1 MTPAADVITPN
12 AMVVLQDR
20 PVVAF
25 AAWLAEALRL
35 CGETGRGLQVVTPA
49 DSRITMPLKLIL
61 TGPNSRWVVHAD
73 GGYYDG
79 LNGMPLRWD
88 GAAFMVD
95 PQARAYAPSY
105 TSPPTGPIGAQLT
118 VTFRV
123 RQTPESAVG
132 GATEH
137 MCRSLTGEPP
147 DGWGTAEPATGVWS
161 LADLAELFGSRAA
174 GATWLTVVGGAGGG
188 RPVVGTMLLS
198 RVADAVEEAVTLVVG
213 YPDPREVPI
222 DALPGLAG
230 ALAAEFPLLSCFVQL
245 SPGRADLTTTPR
257 WLGPTAPVGLA
268 VSGTAPGPPG
278 IPGQQ
283 VAEMTMWYP
292 LGDGRQQDGW
302 QRYEQLTGYLRGQ
315 TS

>member
-1 MTPAADVITPN
+1 VSHPAADVITPD

-20 PVVAF
+20 PVVGF
-25 AAWLAEALRL
+25 AAWLADGLRL
-35 CGETGRGLQVVTPA
+35 CGETGRGLQIVTPVG
-49 DSRITMPLKLIL
+49 SRITMPLKLIL

-88 GAAFMVD
+88 RTAFAVD
-95 PQARAYAPSY
+95 PAARAYAPSY
-105 TSPPTGPIGAQLT
+105 TSPPTEPIGAQLT

-123 RQTPESAVG
+123 QHAPGTAVG
-132 GATEH
+132 GGAEH
-137 MCRSLTGEPP
+137 VCRALSGEPP
-147 DGWGTAEPATGVWS
+147 DGWGTAEPATGVWR
-161 LADLAELFGSRAA
+161 LEDLAELFGSRVA

-198 RVADAVEEAVTLVVG
+198 RLGDVVEEAVTLVVG
-213 YPDPREVPI
+213 YADPREVPV
-222 DALPGLAG
+222 DTMPGLVG
-230 ALAAEFPLLSCFVQL
+230 ALAAEFSLLSCFVQL
-245 SPGRADLTTTPR
+245 SPGRPDLTTTPR

-268 VSGTAPGPPG
+268 VGGVAPGPPG

-283 VAEMTMWYP
+283 VAEMTTWYA

-315 TS
+315 F